1 MALEDTVTIAVAGRQ
16 FGPPPLRWLQLDVR
30 LRNDELVP
38 RWFLVPVVLT
48 ASWTQ
53 AGDGDTV
60 ARLEA
65 YELRGTGRVV
75 LGRLS
80 GARELHVVRVPGAGE
95 VAVRGL
101 AAMSFDEERPD
112 GPFGVDILAATA
124 MTVGGR
130 PAEELFPG
138 GDPTSDARAD
148 VAAEPAVALGS
159 WRAEEAPAAIALAS
173 PRTYAAEVR
182 P

>member
-1 MALEDTVTIAVAGRQ
+1 VAVDDAVTIALAGRQ
-16 FGPPPLRWLQLDVR
+16 LGPPPLTWLQLDVR

-38 RWFLVPVVLT
+38 RWFLLPVVLT

-53 AGDGDTV
+53 VGDRDTV
-60 ARLEA
+60 ARLDA
-65 YELRGTGRVV
+65 YELRGTGRIV

-80 GARELHVVRVPGAGE
+80 GARELHAVCVAAAGD

-101 AAMSFDEERPD
+101 AAMSFDEEQPD
-112 GPFGVDILAATA
+112 GPFPIGILAATA

-130 PAEELFPG
+130 PAEELFPR

-148 VAAEPAVALGS
+148 VAAEPSVALGS
-159 WRAEEAPAAIALAS
+159 WRAEGEPAAIELANR
-173 PRTYAAEVR
+173 RTYAIELR